1 MMIDGAEVRLLDLQ
15 TGDGERRMV
24 ACRATPNGAIRVYEE
39 TEGPLTD
46 ALFGTS
52 PRHHETVVPKVH
64 IAGLGWAL
72 GTFNACDSPETT
84 VPYLRHFFSNGAP
97 FLSDLMDL
105 MDTSGV
111 GYSYV
116 SISGSGELYFRPSQA
131 EITVTTAL

>member
-1 MMIDGAEVRLLDLQ
+1 MRIGWAEARLLDLQ

-52 PRHHETVVPKVH
+52 PRHHEASIPKGH
-64 IAGLGWAL
+64 IAELGWAL
-72 GTFNACDSPETT
+72 GTFNACNSPETT
-84 VPYLRHFFSNGAP
+84 IPYLRRFFSNGTP

-105 MDTSGV
+105 MDASGV

-131 EITVTTAL
+131 EIAVTTAL